1 MFYEKMEEILP
12 DLKVIITDGKT
23 QTMYPLDSFN
33 STGTTSK
40 SSSSD
45 ASGEN

>member
-1 MFYEKMEEILP
+1 MFYEKMEKILP

-40 SSSSD
+40 ASSNKADS
-45 ASGEN
+45 EE